1 MITINGLD
9 RQTDR
14 QTGRQMVSRTDGLTD
29 RQIDR
34 QTDVKNL
41 TRGPGE
47 SLRFMLKD
55 GLFIHDIPIENG
67 KKQEN

>member
-1 MITINGLD
+1 MTTINGSD

-14 QTGRQMVSRTDGLTD
+14 QTD
-29 RQIDR
+29 RQADGQSDGRMNR
-34 QTDVKNL
+34 QTKNL

-55 GLFIHDIPIENG
+55 GLFIHDIPIEKG
-67 KKQEN
+67 KNKKNK

>member
-1 MITINGLD
+1 
-9 RQTDR
+9 
-14 QTGRQMVSRTDGLTD
+14 MVSRTDGLTD
-29 RQIDR
+29 RQTDRQTGRWSVGRTDEQTDR

-67 KKQEN
+67 KKHKK